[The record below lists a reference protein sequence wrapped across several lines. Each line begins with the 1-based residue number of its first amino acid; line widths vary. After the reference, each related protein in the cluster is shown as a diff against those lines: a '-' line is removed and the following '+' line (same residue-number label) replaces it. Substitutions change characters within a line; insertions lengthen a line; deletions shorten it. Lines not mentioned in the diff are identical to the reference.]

1 MDDKTLIKL
10 MKIADKMK
18 ADKIDKDAVKEK
30 HKDLAKG
37 KSMTDAQ
44 FLKYLRELHGIK

>member
-1 MDDKTLIKL
+1 MDKGIR
-10 MKIADKMK
+10 
-18 ADKIDKDAVKEK
+18 DKIDKLKVEKQSKEAITKK
-30 HKDLAKG
+30 HTVLAKG